1 MKNKTLKRVLN
12 IIKTRKSLGY
22 TMPKKIT
29 KKITKKIRRKIYN
42 KIPKLKNLIKMNRE
56 KTKRKKIKQRT

>member
-29 KKITKKIRRKIYN
+29 KKIRRRIYN
-42 KIPKLKNLIKMNRE
+42 KIPKLKNLIKMNR
-56 KTKRKKIKQRT
+56 KKSQRKKTQRKKN